1 MFLKKGLYLE
11 VADCA
16 YRLKNYYL
24 LSILLLKENYFEKS
38 LDCLEKLKL
47 YKVMLVVIEK
57 FKRYFLENVY
67 HDNLKK
73 ILPRLI
79 EQSWSRF

>member
-1 MFLKKGLYLE
+1 M
-11 VADCA
+11 ADCA

-47 YKVMLVVIEK
+47 FKVMLVVIEK
-57 FKRYFLENVY
+57 FKRYFPENVY
-67 HDNLKK
+67 LDNLKK
-73 ILPRLI
+73 LMPKLI
-79 EQSWSRF
+79 E